1 MGDRR
6 HTDIE
11 LFAGAGGLALGLEQ
25 AGFDGLAYVEI
36 NGDACETLRR
46 NRPRWN
52 VIDGD
57 VHGIDFRQY
66 DGRVDLVSGGF
77 PCQAFSMAG
86 KRLGFGDIRGTLFA
100 EVIRCANETHPKMLL
115 MENVK
120 GLLSHDGGRTFETI
134 RHEVEQAGYSLQWK
148 VLNASYH
155 GVGQARER
163 IVMIGIR
170 DDLADRIS
178 FEYPEPDD
186 RQTTLRDALDGVPD
200 SPGVSYS
207 EKKAKVLDLVP
218 PGGCWV
224 DLPQDI
230 AREYMKSSYD
240 SPGGKRGMARRLSWD
255 RPCLTLTTSPS
266 QKQTE
271 RCHPDE
277 TRPLTVRE
285 YARVQSFPD
294 DWEFAG
300 GIGSQYQQ
308 IGNAVPVEMARRIGV
323 QIVKVLDSK

>member
-1 MGDRR
+1 MGDRM

-25 AGFDGLAYVEI
+25 AGFEGLAYVEI
-36 NGDACETLRR
+36 NGDACETLRK
-46 NRPRWN
+46 NRTEWN
-52 VIDGD
+52 VIEGD
-57 VHGIDFRQY
+57 VHKIDFRQY
-66 DGRVDLVSGGF
+66 DGQVDLVSGGF

-134 RHEVEQAGYSLQWK
+134 RHEVEKAGYSLQWEIM
-148 VLNASYH
+148 NASYH

-170 DDLADRIS
+170 DDLSGKIS
-178 FEYPEPDD
+178 FEYPEPGD
-186 RQTTLRDALDGVPD
+186 RQTTLRDALDGVHD
-200 SPGVSYS
+200 SPGVQYS

-300 GIGSQYQQ
+300 GIGSQYRQ

-323 QIVKVLDSK
+323 QIIKALDSE

>member
-1 MGDRR
+1 MDDRR

-46 NRPRWN
+46 NRPEWN
-52 VIDGD
+52 VIEGD
-57 VHGIDFRQY
+57 VHEIDFRQY
-66 DGRVDLVSGGF
+66 DGQVDLVSGGF

-100 EVIRCANETHPKMLL
+100 EIIRCANETHPKMLL

-134 RHEVEQAGYSLQWK
+134 RHEVEKAGYSLQWEIM
-148 VLNASYH
+148 NASYH

-170 DDLADRIS
+170 DDLADKIA
-178 FEYPEPDD
+178 FEYPKPDD
-186 RQTTLRDALDGVPD
+186 RQMTLRDALDGVPD

-218 PGGCWV
+218 PGGCWI

-300 GIGSQYQQ
+300 GIGSQYRQ

-323 QIVKVLDSK
+323 QIVKALDSK

>member
-57 VHGIDFRQY
+57 VHGINFRQY

-134 RHEVEQAGYSLQWK
+134 RHEVEKAGYSLQWK

-170 DDLADRIS
+170 DDLSEKIS
-178 FEYPEPDD
+178 FEYPEPDG
-186 RQTTLRDALDGVPD
+186 RQTTVP
-200 SPGVSYS
+200 
-207 EKKAKVLDLVP
+207 
-218 PGGCWV
+218 
-224 DLPQDI
+224 
-230 AREYMKSSYD
+230 
-240 SPGGKRGMARRLSWD
+240 RLSYK
-255 RPCLTLTTSPS
+255 S
-266 QKQTE
+266 
-271 RCHPDE
+271 
-277 TRPLTVRE
+277 
-285 YARVQSFPD
+285 
-294 DWEFAG
+294 
-300 GIGSQYQQ
+300 
-308 IGNAVPVEMARRIGV
+308 
-323 QIVKVLDSK
+323 

>member
-46 NRPRWN
+46 NRPEWN
-52 VIDGD
+52 VIEGD
-57 VHGIDFRQY
+57 VHEIDFRQY
-66 DGRVDLVSGGF
+66 DGQVDLVSGGF

-100 EVIRCANETHPKMLL
+100 EIIRCANETHPKMLL
-115 MENVK
+115 IENVK

-134 RHEVEQAGYSLQWK
+134 RHEVEKAGYTLQWK
-148 VLNASYH
+148 ILNASYH
-155 GVGQARER
+155 GVGQVRER

-170 DDLADRIS
+170 DDLADKIA
-178 FEYPEPDD
+178 FEYPKPDD
-186 RQTTLRDALDGVPD
+186 RQMTLRDALDGVPD

-218 PGGCWV
+218 PGGCWI

-300 GIGSQYQQ
+300 GIGSQYRQ

-323 QIVKVLDSK
+323 QIVKALDSK